1 MSHTEKSSHRYAI
14 SLSTL
19 LIVGILAAGCS
30 RSKTPQQTADQ
41 AGAGASSTPNAV
53 SSQANPAT
61 EGQNESIAAAQ
72 TARQTAGSSNAA
84 AQAKPSP
91 VPQYIDVPAG
101 TNMSI
106 RLNQHISVK
115 TSQAGDTFTGS
126 TAAPVIV
133 HGAEVI
139 PKGADV
145 EGVVAAAHRRGRFK
159 GRSILELRLT
169 SLTLNG
175 QRYPLNTR
183 DYARTKKG
191 KGRRTAALIGGG
203 SGLGMLIG
211 GIASGGT
218 GLLIGGLAGAG
229 AGTAGAA
236 FTGNGDINIPAESIL
251 NFRLAQALHIQE

>member
-1 MSHTEKSSHRYAI
+1 MSHPGKFLRRYTFP
-14 SLSTL
+14 LSTL
-19 LIVGILAAGCS
+19 LVTGVLIAGCS
-30 RSKTPQQTADQ
+30 KSKTPASSDATN
-41 AGAGASSTPNAV
+41 SSTPMAV

-61 EGQNESIAAAQ
+61 VGQNEAIAAAQ
-72 TARQTAGSSNAA
+72 SARQAAGSSAA
-84 AQAKPSP
+84 QAQAKPSP

-101 TNMSI
+101 TEMSI

-126 TAAPVIV
+126 TAAPVLV

-145 EGVVAAAHRRGRFK
+145 EGVVAASHRRGRFK
-159 GRSILELRLT
+159 GRSILELRLI

-183 DYARTKKG
+183 DYARTKRG

-236 FTGNGDINIPAESIL
+236 FTGNRDINIPAESII
-251 NFRLAQALHIQE
+251 NFRLADALHLQE